1 MATLYIALKHF
12 HLTTV
17 ALTILLFLFR
27 SALMLWYSKGLNWR
41 WVRVVPHVIDTLLLL
56 SGIGLMFLIQQ
67 YPLVNGWLTAKVA
80 GLLLYILFGT
90 VALKR
95 GRTRKIRYVALLGAL
110 LSLGYLVSVART
122 HSATLGLF

>member
-95 GRTRKIRYVALLGAL
+95 GRTRKIRYIALLGAL

>member
-67 YPLVNGWLTAKVA
+67 YPLVNGWLTAKVV